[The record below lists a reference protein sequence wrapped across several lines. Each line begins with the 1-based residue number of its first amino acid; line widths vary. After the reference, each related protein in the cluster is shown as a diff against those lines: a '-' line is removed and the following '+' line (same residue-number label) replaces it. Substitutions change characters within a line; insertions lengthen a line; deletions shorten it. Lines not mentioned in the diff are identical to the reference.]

1 MKAVSFFFSFFFL
14 QVVFGLDEHY
24 RKNSTFAAIDDI
36 KYQGGRVNIGAA
48 LDSARINLFGR
59 SSRHDFPKMVIVI
72 TGDSS
77 QDLVTEPAQK
87 LRDSGVTIFS
97 VGIGRRY
104 NIQQLKEMATEPDSQ
119 HVYKVDINNV
129 NGDMVTSSIKD
140 RVCLGKLRKLF
151 FFLVQNSL
159 ITVLY

>member
-1 MKAVSFFFSFFFL
+1 
-14 QVVFGLDEHY
+14 
-24 RKNSTFAAIDDI
+24 
-36 KYQGGRVNIGAA
+36 
-48 LDSARINLFGR
+48 
-59 SSRHDFPKMVIVI
+59 MVIVI

-119 HVYKVDINNV
+119 HVYKVDINVNV
-129 NGDMVTSSIKD
+129 DTVTSSIKD

-151 FFLVQNSL
+151 FFWFR
-159 ITVLY
+159 TA